1 MEGYGKPK
9 SPDFENGKYDKC
21 DPSCSID
28 IEVVENS
35 LLEIECSSG
44 DFSTRIDIAKNR
56 KFRQGVPSVFK
67 AKFFIEEL
75 TQEEKM
81 RTTMHVLDGAGNV
94 VTDAVQ
100 KDNILTFTPKNTKA
114 KYTIIAQY
122 TNDKG
127 EVVEKKMSGE
137 TETNAVMA
145 ISHSAEVVRPAQQ
158 CPLV

>member
-67 AKFFIEEL
+67 AKFL
-75 TQEEKM
+75 L
-81 RTTMHVLDGAGNV
+81 RN
-94 VTDAVQ
+94 
-100 KDNILTFTPKNTKA
+100 
-114 KYTIIAQY
+114 
-122 TNDKG
+122 
-127 EVVEKKMSGE
+127 
-137 TETNAVMA
+137 
-145 ISHSAEVVRPAQQ
+145 
-158 CPLV
+158 